1 MTALLRIILTLLG
14 IALSSA
20 AAAQAYPT
28 KAIRFISPYA
38 PGGTTDIM
46 ARLIAA
52 KLNESWG
59 QPVIVENRAGANGN
73 VGADVVAKSA
83 PDGYTILMGAIGPLC
98 INVLM
103 YAKMPYDP
111 LKDLAPVVQ
120 TATVP
125 LILVVHPSL
134 PTKNVKEFIALMKA
148 RAGQF
153 NYASAGSGSPQHLT
167 AELFKTMAKVDMNH
181 IPYKGS
187 GPALIDLVGG
197 QVPFAFESTIPVL
210 PYIKSGR
217 LRALGITSAQ
227 RWPLVPDLPTVADG
241 GVPGFEA
248 ITWYGVAAPAAVPA
262 DIVKRLN
269 AEITRVLNLPDI
281 KQRLADL
288 GTPMVAG
295 TPEQFGALIRSEV
308 VKWGKVVKQANVKL
322 D

>member
-1 MTALLRIILTLLG
+1 
-14 IALSSA
+14 
-20 AAAQAYPT
+20 
-28 KAIRFISPYA
+28 
-38 PGGTTDIM
+38 
-46 ARLIAA
+46 
-52 KLNESWG
+52 
-59 QPVIVENRAGANGN
+59 
-73 VGADVVAKSA
+73 
-83 PDGYTILMGAIGPLC
+83 MGAIGPLC